1 MIKIISPRQASAPNQ
16 ASSPSYE
23 QLLNCESFF
32 TGQFPINVFTCY
44 FESFLH
50 ITIQIFLIAKNCP
63 HQNIS
68 DLGISKAGEVK
79 EEEEL
84 QTMLKWAKTFFD
96 AILDCKIFTYL
107 KNKK

>member
-1 MIKIISPRQASAPNQ
+1 M
-16 ASSPSYE
+16 
-23 QLLNCESFF
+23 LLWK
-32 TGQFPINVFTCY
+32 
-44 FESFLH
+44 FLAYYY
-50 ITIQIFLIAKNCP
+50 TNFLIAKNCP

-68 DLGISKAGEVK
+68 DLGVSNAGEVK

-96 AILDCKIFTYL
+96 ATLDCEIFTYL